1 LLDRAFGTLP
11 SGEAVPDAPAWTP
24 PAPKPGGRM
33 LLVQRTMPQSLALMS
48 MPGIK
53 RDDPDWYAAVIM
65 NYVLGGGGFNS
76 RLMNEVRDRRGL
88 AYGASTRLSY
98 YARGGLLTA
107 SVATRN
113 ERIAESIAIIRGQF
127 DSMAKDGITER
138 ELAEAKQYL
147 VGSLALTLD
156 STASIAGLL
165 HQMQVDN
172 LSPDHLS
179 RRRELVE
186 KVTLE
191 DVRRVARRLLREDAL
206 TIVVVGR
213 PVGLTAT
220 E

>member
-1 LLDRAFGTLP
+1 MSLP
-11 SGEAVPDAPAWTP
+11 G
-24 PAPKPGGRM
+24 M
-33 LLVQRTMPQSLALMS
+33 
-48 MPGIK
+48 K
-53 RDDPDWYAAVIM
+53 RDDPDWYAAIVM

-88 AYGASTRLSY
+88 AYGASSRLSY
-98 YARGGLLTA
+98 YAKGGLLTA

-113 ERIAESIAIIRGQF
+113 ERVAESIAIIRAQF
-127 DSMAKDGITER
+127 ASMAKDGVTAR

-147 VGSLALTLD
+147 VGSLALSLD

-165 HQMQVDN
+165 HQMQVDG
-172 LSPDHLS
+172 LAPDHLTL
-179 RRRELVE
+179 RKDLLE
-186 KVTLE
+186 KVSAD

-206 TIVVVGR
+206 TIVVVGQ